1 MSEPRWYRTLYWRVA
16 LGTLGLMVVL
26 LAAQAALVLWVVS
39 RADQSVLTRPPAA
52 LARLVASDLGAALE
66 AEPDADIERLLRDGF
81 GRVPQNVVL
90 VLTDGRVITNR
101 RFVVPDQALTLARR
115 QLSER
120 DDDAP
125 SRLGG
130 RLRARRYPPLR
141 VAGEVRGIV
150 VVLPRGGPIEAALS
164 AYGPAIVGGGALLL
178 VVGTLGVLFFVLT
191 PARRRLRSLETAA
204 AALGAGHTSVRAPE
218 DGGDEIAALSTAF
231 NRMAAELESRL
242 GELQRA
248 DRVRR
253 QLLADVGH
261 ELMTPLTAIRG
272 YLETLDMPAVVR
284 DEATR
289 ERYLR
294 IVTEETQRLEALI
307 GDLLDLARLEGG
319 GVEIESAEVPVSWL
333 LERVVER
340 HGVVAGA
347 RRIALQ
353 TSIGPGADQVRADGR
368 RLEQALQNLVANAVR
383 HTPDGGRVTVS
394 AEHAEGGTRIR
405 VEDTG
410 TGIPPEHLP
419 LVFDRFYKIDRARAS
434 GQSGSGLGLS
444 IVKAIVERHG
454 GRVSAGNASGG
465 GARFDIVLPGAT
477 AQS

>member
-1 MSEPRWYRTLYWRVA
+1 MAEARWHRTLYWRVA

-39 RADQSVLTRPPAA
+39 RAEQSVLTRPPAA
-52 LARLVASDLGAALE
+52 LARLIASDLGVALE
-66 AEPDADIERLLRDGF
+66 AEPTADVERLLRNGF
-81 GRVPQNVVL
+81 GRVPQNVAI
-90 VLTDGRVITNR
+90 VLTDGRLVTNR
-101 RFVVPDQALTLARR
+101 RFAVPEPVVALARR
-115 QLSER
+115 QLVDR
-120 DDDAP
+120 DDEAP
-125 SRLGG
+125 PRMGG
-130 RLRARRYPPLR
+130 RLRARRYTPLR
-141 VAGEVRGIV
+141 VAGQVRGIV
-150 VVLPRGGPIEAALS
+150 VVLPSGGPIESALA

-178 VVGTLGVLFFVLT
+178 VVGALGVAFFVLT
-191 PARRRLRSLETAA
+191 PARRRLRSLEAA
-204 AALGAGHTSVRAPE
+204 AEALGSGQTSARAPE
-218 DGGDEIAALSTAF
+218 EGGDEIAALSRAF
-231 NRMAAELESRL
+231 NRMAGELESRL

-272 YLETLDMPAVVR
+272 YLETLGMPAAVR

-294 IVTEETQRLEALI
+294 IVTDETQRLEAII

-319 GVEIESAEVPVSWL
+319 GVEIESAEVPMSWL
-333 LERVVER
+333 FERVVER
-340 HGVVAGA
+340 HGVVASG
-347 RRIALQ
+347 RRIALE
-353 TSIGPGADQVRADGR
+353 TSIGKGAEHVRADGR

-383 HTPDGGRVTVS
+383 HTPDGGRVAVS
-394 AEHAEGGTRIR
+394 AERVPDGALIR

-410 TGIPPEHLP
+410 PGIPQEHLP

-454 GRVSAGNASGG
+454 GRVSAANAPGG
-465 GARFDIVLPGAT
+465 GARFDIVLPA
-477 AQS
+477 